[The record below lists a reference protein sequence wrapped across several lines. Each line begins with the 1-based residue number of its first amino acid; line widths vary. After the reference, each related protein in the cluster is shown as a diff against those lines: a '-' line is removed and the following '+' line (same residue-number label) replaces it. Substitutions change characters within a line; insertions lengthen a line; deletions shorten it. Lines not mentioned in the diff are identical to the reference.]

1 MSLDDTTDNWIT
13 QKAFTDMG
21 DFDLYMVSIY
31 FTVTTIMTVGY
42 GDISAYNSG
51 ERAFCII
58 LMLIGVISF
67 SFMTGALSSIISN
80 YDNSE
85 AALKEKL
92 AVLNDITAQFDIDP
106 DFHSQ
111 LVKHLQLNH
120 KKRQKDIL
128 AFMEEL
134 PHKMRLELAM
144 ILHNQLYANVN
155 YFKGKDKSFIGW
167 ISTLLKPM
175 NVDNLKYIYKEGEEV
190 TESKRFIV

>member
-1 MSLDDTTDNWIT
+1 ME
-13 QKAFTDMG
+13 

-42 GDISAYNSG
+42 GDITAYNSS

-92 AVLNDITAQFDIDP
+92 ATLNDLSQEFDIEP
-106 DFHSQ
+106 EFHIE
-111 LVKHLQLNH
+111 LVKTLQLNH
-120 KKRQKDIL
+120 KKRQKDIIT
-128 AFMEEL
+128 FMEDL

-144 ILHNQLYANVN
+144 VFHNKLYSTVEF
-155 YFKGKDKSFIGW
+155 FKQKDKSFIGW
-167 ISTLLKPM
+167 ISTLLKPI
-175 NVDNLKYIYKEGEEV
+175 NID
-190 TESKRFIV
+190 S